1 MKWLI
6 IVLSLWTSFLSVE
19 SKQILIGPTVI
30 EGFYS
35 SLVIDMIQVAA
46 TILMSFEL
54 LFNSICTFIS

>member
-19 SKQILIGPTVI
+19 SKEIVIVPTVI

-35 SLVIDMIQVAA
+35 RLVIDMIQVAA
-46 TILMSFEL
+46 AILISFKL
-54 LFNSICTFIS
+54 LFNRIGTFIS

>member
-19 SKQILIGPTVI
+19 SKEIVIVPTVI

-35 SLVIDMIQVAA
+35 RLVTDMIQVATA
-46 TILMSFEL
+46 ILISFKF
-54 LFNSICTFIS
+54 LFNRIGTFIS

>member
-19 SKQILIGPTVI
+19 SKEIVIVPTVI

-35 SLVIDMIQVAA
+35 HLVIDMIQVATA
-46 TILMSFEL
+46 ILISFKF
-54 LFNSICTFIS
+54 LFNRIGTFIS